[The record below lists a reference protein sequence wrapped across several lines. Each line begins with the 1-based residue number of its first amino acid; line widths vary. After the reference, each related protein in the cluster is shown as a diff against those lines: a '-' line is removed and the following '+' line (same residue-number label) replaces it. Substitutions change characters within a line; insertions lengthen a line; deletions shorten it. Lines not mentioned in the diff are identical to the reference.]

1 MQLSCHAPSVFT
13 IQCNIDQ
20 HATEAK
26 KMNEEKLDEKF
37 RILAE
42 KFMEDVKKLHN
53 KHGENCSIEITVR
66 S

>member
-1 MQLSCHAPSVFT
+1 
-13 IQCNIDQ
+13 
-20 HATEAK
+20 
-26 KMNEEKLDEKF
+26 MNEEKLDEKF